1 MAIAVLI
8 KGDALAWCI
17 WKRILKDV
25 VSFCI
30 MMHVYIREG
39 FFSECCST
47 QKLSWEVRI
56 MTDFYKLLNDLQLPP
71 IHKSQGKEY
80 YVDPFRERLILKT
93 PEETVR
99 QQVLQYLLFCKN
111 IPKEMIQVEM
121 CLSKYQI
128 NSARRAD
135 IIVERFNGN
144 KGELS
149 PLAIIEC
156 KAPEIMIG
164 DSAIQQA
171 IDYAD
176 ALNADYIF
184 VTNGDYTMTAK
195 YEAEINQYVLLNELP
210 DYQSMLCGQG
220 DYLPEDQPKERFAFD
235 VLNENKD
242 YYCGYE
248 FNPDTPSELLPFLTN
263 LWECFLDTSHK
274 MPEKQYKHFRL
285 IKDYGIRFLSCGN
298 AAGGSY
304 QGAYRSFLVEYQSN
318 TKFMNLGFFDYGSHT
333 ILTVSVDKDN
343 NKPHNSLQY
352 DVNAIIQNGET
363 YSFPHHG
370 KIAIGKKGSGKVSEL
385 KELIGSQ
392 TPELLVCGDIFLGTL
407 HNQKL
412 LYLDDTDVTN
422 FVEKLLTYA
431 LIRDVFREIKLGN

>member
-1 MAIAVLI
+1 
-8 KGDALAWCI
+8 
-17 WKRILKDV
+17 
-25 VSFCI
+25 
-30 MMHVYIREG
+30 
-39 FFSECCST
+39 
-47 QKLSWEVRI
+47 
-56 MTDFYKLLNDLQLPP
+56 MTYFHKLLNNLQLPQ
-71 IHKSQGKEY
+71 IHRSHGKEY
-80 YVDPFRERLILKT
+80 YVDPFRDRLILKT

-99 QQVLQYLLFCKN
+99 QQVLQYLLSYKN
-111 IPKEMIQVEM
+111 IPKEMIQVEVR
-121 CLSKYQI
+121 LSKYQV

-135 IIVERFNGN
+135 IIVERFNGK

-176 ALNADYIF
+176 DLNADYIF
-184 VTNGDYTMTAK
+184 VTNGDDAMTAK
-195 YEAEINQYVLLNELP
+195 YEAGSNQYVFLSELP

-220 DYLPEDQPKERFAFD
+220 DYLPEDKPKERFAFD

-304 QGAYRSFLVEYQSN
+304 QGAYRSFLIEYQAD
-318 TKFMNLGFFDYGSHT
+318 TKFMNLAFFDYGSHT

-352 DVNAIIQNGET
+352 NVNAIIRNGER
-363 YSFPHHG
+363 YSFPHNG
-370 KIAIGKKGSGKVSEL
+370 RIAIGNKGSGKVSEL
-385 KELIGSQ
+385 KELIRNEA
-392 TPELLVCGDIFLGTL
+392 PELLVHGDIFLGTL

-412 LYLDDTDVTN
+412 LYLDDADVTD
-422 FVEKLLTYA
+422 FVENLLTYA
-431 LIRDVFREIKLGN
+431 LIRDVFREMKSEN

>member
-1 MAIAVLI
+1 
-8 KGDALAWCI
+8 
-17 WKRILKDV
+17 
-25 VSFCI
+25 
-30 MMHVYIREG
+30 
-39 FFSECCST
+39 
-47 QKLSWEVRI
+47 
-56 MTDFYKLLNDLQLPP
+56 MTYFHKLLNNLQLPQ
-71 IHKSQGKEY
+71 IHRSHGKEY
-80 YVDPFRERLILKT
+80 YVDPFRDRLILKT

-99 QQVLQYLLFCKN
+99 QQVLQYLLSYKN
-111 IPKEMIQVEM
+111 IPKEMIQVEVR
-121 CLSKYQI
+121 LSKYQV

-135 IIVERFNGN
+135 IIVERFNGK

-176 ALNADYIF
+176 DLNADYIF
-184 VTNGDYTMTAK
+184 VTNGDDAMTAK
-195 YEAEINQYVLLNELP
+195 YEAGSNQYVFLSELP

-235 VLNENKD
+235 VLNKNKD

-304 QGAYRSFLVEYQSN
+304 QGAYRSFLIEYQAD
-318 TKFMNLGFFDYGSHT
+318 TKFMNLAFFDYGSHT

-352 DVNAIIQNGET
+352 NVNAIIRNGER
-363 YSFPHHG
+363 YSFPHNG
-370 KIAIGKKGSGKVSEL
+370 RIAIGNKGSGKVSEL
-385 KELIGSQ
+385 KELIRNEA
-392 TPELLVCGDIFLGTL
+392 PELLVHGDIFLGTL

-412 LYLDDTDVTN
+412 LYLDDADVTD
-422 FVEKLLTYA
+422 FVENLLTYA
-431 LIRDVFREIKLGN
+431 LIRDVFREMKSGN

>member
-1 MAIAVLI
+1 
-8 KGDALAWCI
+8 
-17 WKRILKDV
+17 
-25 VSFCI
+25 
-30 MMHVYIREG
+30 
-39 FFSECCST
+39 
-47 QKLSWEVRI
+47 
-56 MTDFYKLLNDLQLPP
+56 MTDFSKMLKSLPLP
-71 IHKSQGKEY
+71 QIHESRGKEY

-99 QQVLQYLLFCKN
+99 QQVLQYLLSCKN
-111 IPKEMIQVEM
+111 VPKEMLQVEM
-121 CLSKYQI
+121 RLSKYQVE
-128 NSARRAD
+128 SARRAD

-149 PLAIIEC
+149 PLAIVEC
-156 KAPEIMIG
+156 KAPEVMIG
-164 DSAIQQA
+164 DSAIQQV

-176 ALNADYIF
+176 DLNAEYIF
-184 VTNGDYTMTAK
+184 VTNGDYAITAK
-195 YEAEINQYVLLNELP
+195 YESDSNQYVLLNELP

-220 DYLPEDQPKERFAFD
+220 DYLPKDKPKERFTFD
-235 VLNENKD
+235 TLDENKD
-242 YYCGYE
+242 YYRGYE
-248 FNPDTPSELLPFLTN
+248 FNPDTPIELLPFLTN

-285 IKDYGIRFLSCGN
+285 VKDYGIRFLSCGN

-304 QGAYRSFLVEYQSN
+304 QGAYRSFLIEFQSD

-352 DVNAIIQNGET
+352 DVNGIITNEQR

-385 KELIGSQ
+385 KELIEKEA
-392 TPELLVCGDIFLGTL
+392 PELLIHGDIFLGTL
-407 HNQKL
+407 HNRKL
-412 LYLDDTDVTN
+412 LYLDDYDVTD

-431 LIRDVFREIKLGN
+431 LIRDVFREIKLEK

>member
-1 MAIAVLI
+1 
-8 KGDALAWCI
+8 
-17 WKRILKDV
+17 
-25 VSFCI
+25 
-30 MMHVYIREG
+30 
-39 FFSECCST
+39 
-47 QKLSWEVRI
+47 
-56 MTDFYKLLNDLQLPP
+56 MTDFYKLLNNLQLPK
-71 IHKSQGKEY
+71 IHRSHGKEY

-99 QQVLQYLLFCKN
+99 QQVLQYLLSCKN

-121 CLSKYQI
+121 RLSKYQV

-176 ALNADYIF
+176 DLNADYIF
-184 VTNGDYTMTAK
+184 VTNGDYAMTAK
-195 YEAEINQYVLLNELP
+195 YEADSNQYILLSELP

-220 DYLPEDQPKERFAFD
+220 DYLPEDKPKERFAFD

-242 YYCGYE
+242 YYRGYE

-304 QGAYRSFLVEYQSN
+304 QGAYRSFLIEYQAD

-352 DVNAIIQNGET
+352 DVNAIIRNGER

-370 KIAIGKKGSGKVSEL
+370 RIAIGKKGSGKVSEL
-385 KELIGSQ
+385 KELIGNEA
-392 TPELLVCGDIFLGTL
+392 PELLVRGDIFLGTL

-412 LYLDDTDVTN
+412 LYLDDADVTD
-422 FVEKLLTYA
+422 FVEKMLTYA
-431 LIRDVFREIKLGN
+431 LIRDVFREMKSGN

>member
-1 MAIAVLI
+1 
-8 KGDALAWCI
+8 
-17 WKRILKDV
+17 
-25 VSFCI
+25 
-30 MMHVYIREG
+30 
-39 FFSECCST
+39 
-47 QKLSWEVRI
+47 
-56 MTDFYKLLNDLQLPP
+56 MTDFHKLLNNLQLPQ
-71 IHKSQGKEY
+71 IHRSHGKEY

-99 QQVLQYLLFCKN
+99 QQVLQYLLSYKN
-111 IPKEMIQVEM
+111 IPKEMIQVEVR
-121 CLSKYQI
+121 LSKYQV

-135 IIVERFNGN
+135 IIVERFNGK

-176 ALNADYIF
+176 DLNADYIF
-184 VTNGDYTMTAK
+184 VTNGDDAMTAK
-195 YEAEINQYVLLNELP
+195 YEAGSNQYVLLSELP

-235 VLNENKD
+235 VLNKNKD

-304 QGAYRSFLVEYQSN
+304 QGAYRSFLIEYQAD
-318 TKFMNLGFFDYGSHT
+318 TKFMNLAFFDYGSHT

-352 DVNAIIQNGET
+352 NVNAIIRNGER
-363 YSFPHHG
+363 YSFPHNG
-370 KIAIGKKGSGKVSEL
+370 RTAIGNKGSGKVSEL
-385 KELIGSQ
+385 KELIRNEA
-392 TPELLVCGDIFLGTL
+392 PELLVHGDIFLGTL

-412 LYLDDTDVTN
+412 LYLDDADVTD
-422 FVEKLLTYA
+422 FVENLLTYA
-431 LIRDVFREIKLGN
+431 LIRDVFREMKSGN

>member
-1 MAIAVLI
+1 MTGFQKL
-8 KGDALAWCI
+8 
-17 WKRILKDV
+17 LKDL
-25 VSFCI
+25 
-30 MMHVYIREG
+30 
-39 FFSECCST
+39 
-47 QKLSWEVRI
+47 K
-56 MTDFYKLLNDLQLPP
+56 LPP
-71 IHKSQGKEY
+71 IHKSRGKEY

-99 QQVLQYLLFCKN
+99 QQVLQYLLLYKN
-111 IPKEMIQVEM
+111 VPKEMIQVEM
-121 CLSKYQI
+121 RLSKYHV

-135 IIVERFNGN
+135 IIVERFNRN
-144 KGELS
+144 KSELS

-176 ALNADYIF
+176 ELNADYIF
-184 VTNGDYTMTAK
+184 VTNGDCAMTAK
-195 YEAEINQYVLLNELP
+195 YEAESNQYAFLNELP

-220 DYLPEDQPKERFAFD
+220 DYLPEDKPKERFAFD
-235 VLNENKD
+235 ILNKNKD

-274 MPEKQYKHFRL
+274 IPEKPYKHFRL
-285 IKDYGIRFLSCGN
+285 IKDYGIRLLSCGN

-304 QGAYRSFLVEYQSN
+304 QGAYRSFLIEYQSD

-352 DVNAIIQNGET
+352 DVNAIIKNGER

-370 KIAIGKKGSGKVSEL
+370 RIAIGKKGSGKISEL
-385 KELIGSQ
+385 KELIEREA
-392 TPELLVCGDIFLGTL
+392 PELLVHGDIFLGTL
-407 HNQKL
+407 YNKKL
-412 LYLDDTDVTN
+412 LYLDDADVTD
-422 FVEKLLTYA
+422 FVEKMLTYA
-431 LIRDVFREIKLGN
+431 LIRDVFRELKLGN